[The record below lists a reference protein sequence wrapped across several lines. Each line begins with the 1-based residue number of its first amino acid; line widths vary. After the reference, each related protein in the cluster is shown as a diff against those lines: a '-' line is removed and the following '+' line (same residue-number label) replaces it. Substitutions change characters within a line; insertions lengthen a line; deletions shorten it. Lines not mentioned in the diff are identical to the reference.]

1 MKNQTIKPID
11 CNIIKCSEMMISGID
26 HHTNGA
32 TVNVNLYNGKLN
44 YNCTFFRYF
53 FGFIELIQIHL
64 NKSVLSF

>member
-1 MKNQTIKPID
+1 MDLEKEKMKNQTTKPID

-44 YNCTFFRYF
+44 YNCTF
-53 FGFIELIQIHL
+53 L
-64 NKSVLSF
+64 NIFLVSSN